1 MVLQII
7 QSSTKNSTIISP
19 QISSQVNF
27 GNEIGNGQFGVV
39 FKGKWRNYD
48 VAIKTMKE
56 GCMNEDD
63 FYDEAKIM
71 MRFNHPNLLR

>member
-1 MVLQII
+1 M
-7 QSSTKNSTIISP
+7 SY
-19 QISSQVNF
+19 
-27 GNEIGNGQFGVV
+27 GAEIGYGQFGVV
-39 FKGKWRNYD
+39 FKGQWRNYD

-56 GCMNEDD
+56 GCMNEED